1 MAPPGMEMH
10 PATQP
15 LTDNQASYPTGFTVE
30 SKTLP
35 DYPCPACP
43 INGTVWP
50 TGPVGFNDFP
60 SLAIHLAT
68 SHPEY
73 KFEFEEFPKK
83 VIGHKLRPR
92 IPTSETLPKKSSG
105 ILVSNM
111 ARDFVVAS
119 DENWYSNLN
128 VLDAQAYIMNSSRQ
142 SKSSETYFHS
152 QTAFPILPTE
162 ANVDSED
169 EDSSEYAKCERNYS
183 LKCKSVVC
191 SILRLSVFD
200 DLYCINDKLPY
211 WLAYLA
217 N

>member
-1 MAPPGMEMH
+1 MEMH
-10 PATQP
+10 PSTQP
-15 LTDNQASYPTGFTVE
+15 LTDNRASYSTAFIVE

-35 DYPCPACP
+35 DYPCPVCKP
-43 INGTVWP
+43 NHFVGP
-50 TGPVGFNDFP
+50 TWPVGFNDFP

-68 SHPEY
+68 SHLVY

-83 VIGHKLRPR
+83 VIGYKVRPS
-92 IPTSETLPKKSSG
+92 IPIRETVPKF
-105 ILVSNM
+105 LVSNM

-119 DENWYSNLN
+119 DENWHSNLN

-142 SKSSETYFHS
+142 SNSSKMYFHS
-152 QTAFPILPTE
+152 QTGFPILPTE

-169 EDSSEYAKCERNYS
+169 EDSSEYAKCEKNYS

-191 SILRLSVFD
+191 SRLRLSVLD
-200 DLYCINDKLPY
+200 DLNCIAMINLLHY